1 MRAGGET
8 HEVSNGIE
16 FFLFGT
22 SLKHSAIGGMLVLRT
37 GSGKR
42 SAPAQKF
49 SQKGEPVIMLR
60 NILAFAISV
69 AFTLIA
75 FGSRSWAQSGPT
87 FVQLGRAKGALYKPE
102 SGPEPHVGIIVM
114 HREANYLNH
123 VACGE
128 FAKRGFV
135 VLCMNSRFENSE
147 SSVRWEL
154 IPLDVSEGVNHLKK
168 QLGAGAKIILYG
180 HSGGGVTMSFYQAVA
195 ERGPAVCQGPNK
207 LVQCGNELKG
217 LAPAHGIILSDG
229 HPGNPILRLRSVN
242 PATSDMRG
250 GRADPKLDPFAANN
264 GFNPNGSSRYS
275 ELFKKN
281 YFAAQSA
288 RMNRLIDIALG
299 QLQRI
304 ETGKDIYTD
313 DGPFNIPGFDN
324 ARLLSLDS
332 SIRHTT
338 LQPEKLLKNDGTVVK
353 QVVESIAPSR
363 PELARLNRTFS
374 EGARGGL
381 TVRSFL
387 SSNAIR
393 STNSMDEKQIDL
405 CSSNN
410 STPCMVQ
417 SVSIPLLAVAHQASF
432 QNLLQE
438 VEINYLNSKS
448 ADKDFI
454 VVEGSM
460 TSIGACTNC
469 AIAATEYA
477 NARKNFFDYTAKWL
491 NDRF

>member
-1 MRAGGET
+1 M
-8 HEVSNGIE
+8 
-16 FFLFGT
+16 
-22 SLKHSAIGGMLVLRT
+22 
-37 GSGKR
+37 
-42 SAPAQKF
+42 
-49 SQKGEPVIMLR
+49 
-60 NILAFAISV
+60 
-69 AFTLIA
+69 
-75 FGSRSWAQSGPT
+75 AQSSPT
-87 FVQLGRAKGALYKPE
+87 FIQLARAKGAIYKPD
-102 SGPEPHVGIIVM
+102 SGPEPHVGIVVM
-114 HREANYLNH
+114 HRESNYGLNN

-128 FAKRGFV
+128 FAKRGFM

-147 SSVRWEL
+147 SSVKWEL

-168 QLGAGAKIILYG
+168 LLGPSGKIVLYG

-195 ERGPAVCQGPNK
+195 EKGTAVCQGLNK
-207 LVQCGNELKG
+207 LVQCGNDLKG
-217 LAPAHGIILSDG
+217 LMPANGIILSDG

-242 PATSDMRG
+242 PAISDERPG
-250 GRADPKLDPFAANN
+250 QVDPKLDPFAAKN
-264 GFNPNGSSRYS
+264 GFSPTGPSHYS
-275 ELFKKN
+275 ESFKKH

-288 RMNRLIDIALG
+288 RMNRLIDVALR

-304 ETGKDIYTD
+304 DSGKDTYSD
-313 DGPFNIPGFDN
+313 DAPFNIPGFDN

-338 LQPEKLLKNDGTVVK
+338 VQPEKLLKNDGTVVT
-353 QVVESIAPSR
+353 QVVESVAPPR
-363 PELARLNRTFS
+363 PELAKLNRTFS
-374 EGARGGL
+374 EGARGDL
-381 TVRSFL
+381 TIRSFL

-410 STPCMVQ
+410 STPCMLQ

-432 QNLLQE
+432 QNLIQE

-469 AIAATEYA
+469 AKPASEYA
-477 NARKNFFDYTAKWL
+477 NARKNFFDYTAKWI